1 MNESNRAKTTTVLN
15 FGNDFAGFTCTRI
28 CSEARAF
35 LFSPRTHP
43 KSSHVKCCTGFSQSV
58 RHSSVFLCYSVHLFA
73 VRGEAYLL
81 WSQKSTCQSGFFSAD
96 SERERCHTYCTSDHT
111 ETTALDNHDTSV
123 NHVCCQDNDCHH
135 LPLLAFVILLFLKSS
150 FTSSAHINRLTS
162 HGALDVWW

>member
-1 MNESNRAKTTTVLN
+1 MILLDLLARASAQRPGPFCSVPGPILSQVMSSVALDSVSLSDTVL
-15 FGNDFAGFTCTRI
+15 F
-28 CSEARAF
+28 
-35 LFSPRTHP
+35 
-43 KSSHVKCCTGFSQSV
+43 
-58 RHSSVFLCYSVHLFA
+58 FLCYSVHLFA